1 MTDQRDILDRLN
13 AMLEWL
19 NPVSGSEADN
29 TLRAAIFELTAHRAE
44 IERLRK
50 QLPEEMQDCTI
61 QFRECANG
69 HGWLTATNWLE
80 HDCQQCE
87 IERLKLGLYAA
98 RNSYPVRLPG
108 DPVVGAREARYAA
121 GPMVHD
127 PGLNV
132 TMRLPADWPM
142 QADPPQPERWEFD
155 AVSGGVDDIRMKADA
170 MAVMGWTK
178 MTVGYCDPH
187 GSHWLWFRRRVTP

>member
-1 MTDQRDILDRLN
+1 MTDQRDILDRLR
-13 AMLEWL
+13 EVSVWL
-19 NPVSGSEADN
+19 KAEAGSTVETAV
-29 TLRAAIFELTAHRAE
+29 TAAISEITAHRAE

-108 DPVVGAREARYAA
+108 DP
-121 GPMVHD
+121 P
-127 PGLNV
+127 
-132 TMRLPADWPM
+132 
-142 QADPPQPERWEFD
+142 ADPPQPERWEIFSTVAN
-155 AVSGGVDDIRMKADA
+155 AVPRTIGNGWKPFAVADGL
-170 MAVMGWTK
+170 V
-178 MTVGYCDPH
+178 
-187 GSHWLWFRRRVTP
+187 WFRRRVTP